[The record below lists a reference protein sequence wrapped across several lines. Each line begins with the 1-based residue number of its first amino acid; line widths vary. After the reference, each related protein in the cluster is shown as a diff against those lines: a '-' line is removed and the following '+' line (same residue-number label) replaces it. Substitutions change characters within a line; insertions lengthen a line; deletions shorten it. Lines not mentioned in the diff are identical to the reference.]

1 MSAAFSVLPVT
12 QPGFALTPSYTGAT
26 VVVRLSG
33 NADMNAQQTLSTALK
48 QVHTEALRLGV
59 TEVVCD
65 LDELYFM
72 NSSCFKALVSWVT
85 TLSACDANKRYRI
98 RIRSNRQLAWQR
110 RSVEALR
117 CLADRLVIVES

>member
-1 MSAAFSVLPVT
+1 MSAFSVLPVS
-12 QPGFALTPSYTGAT
+12 QPGFALTPSYTGAS
-26 VVVRLSG
+26 VVVRMSG

-48 QVHTEALRLGV
+48 QVHAEAMRLGV
-59 TEVVCD
+59 SEVVCD

-72 NSSCFKALVSWVT
+72 NSSCFKALVTWVT
-85 TLSACDANKRYRI
+85 TLSAVEASKRYRI

-117 CLADRLVIVES
+117 CLAERIVMVES